1 MVANK
6 AFAGTVA
13 YDFTGKTVVIFGGTT
28 GIGRATAKD
37 FAKAGA
43 KVFVSG
49 LGEADGKSLVE
60 EIKSA
65 GNANVEFVE
74 ANVTRDADIS
84 KVMEKTIARFGGFT
98 SPSTT
103 PAFPGLTS
111 QCTR

>member
-43 KVFVSG
+43 KVFMSG
-49 LGEADGKSLVE
+49 LGEADGKSL
-60 EIKSA
+60 
-65 GNANVEFVE
+65 
-74 ANVTRDADIS
+74 S
-84 KVMEKTIARFGGFT
+84 KRSRAQETPTWSSWRRM
-98 SPSTT
+98 SPAT
-103 PAFPGLTS
+103 PT
-111 QCTR
+111 